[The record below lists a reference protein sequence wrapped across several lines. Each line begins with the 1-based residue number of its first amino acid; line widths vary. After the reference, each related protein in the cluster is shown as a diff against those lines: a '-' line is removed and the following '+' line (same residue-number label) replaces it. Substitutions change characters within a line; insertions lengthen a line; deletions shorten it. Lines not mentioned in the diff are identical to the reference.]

1 MRASPLYL
9 EWRGRAG
16 DAWRIRTGDSS
27 HIYLEAAM
35 GCAQWFE
42 RRVYMATWRIR
53 LGVRSE
59 ALRAKGETRRQQEMK
74 EGFGVQL

>member
-1 MRASPLYL
+1 MLGGSGQVTQVTYT
-9 EWRGRAG
+9 WRP
-16 DAWRIRTGDSS
+16 
-27 HIYLEAAM
+27 AM

-42 RRVYMATWRIR
+42 RRVYMAMWRIR